1 MWKTAPHIIYKLL
14 RTTKKLTEKR
24 KNNYYMY
31 VHNPE
36 DIRRCTSLTQCS
48 TITRFEVDIQVKILR
63 LGTRALFK
71 FCFVWNSTHKMIK
84 HHCNFADAGDIHFIF
99 IVDSQHQSA
108 WGVLSRGERRR
119 RMLCAVWGDLGTT
132 SELLPNVAQH
142 FYRTCYACTMEK
154 GEPRCFYRHTYI
166 CMPT

>member
-1 MWKTAPHIIYKLL
+1 M
-14 RTTKKLTEKR
+14 
-24 KNNYYMY
+24 N

-142 FYRTCYACTMEK
+142 FIALATLAQWRRANRAVFIDTHIYACLPNTN
-154 GEPRCFYRHTYI
+154 TYI
-166 CMPT
+166 F